1 MEKIK
6 KHAGVHGV
14 VLAGH
19 VVSCGAVLLVSNR
32 QRRRWP
38 EFKIQTV
45 SLPELL
51 NDPHHPNHPSRLI
64 DHTARACVGV
74 GVRVC
79 RARAC
84 VVWVCVRKRDLRN
97 STVSLPRTTRI
108 IPTTHRD

>member
-1 MEKIK
+1 M
-6 KHAGVHGV
+6 

-51 NDPHHPNHPSRLI
+51 NDPHHPNHPSRWT
-64 DHTARACVGV
+64 DHTARAH
-74 GVRVC
+74 VRV
-79 RARAC
+79 R
-84 VVWVCVRKRDLRN
+84 VWVWVWVCVCVCVCVCMRACLR
-97 STVSLPRTTRI
+97 VYVH
-108 IPTTHRD
+108 THDA